1 MDDSLIISHVENEC
15 ASPTISLLQS
25 GTFYVV
31 ISDTV
36 SVLIYSFV
44 ANDIIFDVKYDVMW
58 GRKGEGREGKGGKG
72 KGKEGRGREKEQRG
86 KDHLVLAYT
95 PPLI

>member
-36 SVLIYSFV
+36 SVTYL
-44 ANDIIFDVKYDVMW
+44 
-58 GRKGEGREGKGGKG
+58 
-72 KGKEGRGREKEQRG
+72 
-86 KDHLVLAYT
+86 
-95 PPLI
+95 